1 MVFIAKLIKNPN
13 YVIFTIQKIATIGNF
28 HSRLVSVLLRIG
40 DPPEA
45 RTRDNIIK
53 SDVLYQLS

>member
-1 MVFIAKLIKNPN
+1 MNDDKEQSDAGIWHAVAEQGTTSLSYLCCVIA
-13 YVIFTIQKIATIGNF
+13 
-28 HSRLVSVLLRIG
+28 G